1 MENMAERLAK
11 VALGLRG
18 SLKPQLAETVMDAA
32 SHISTLEREKTELIA
47 ALREVDRITKADA
60 ARLQELLEAS
70 QDALSLMD
78 EWFTPRPTTERL
90 RKALEAL
97 KPS

>member
-1 MENMAERLAK
+1 MTERLAQ
-11 VALGLRG
+11 VIQRLRDTCNTRSAGLV
-18 SLKPQLAETVMDAA
+18 QEAIEY
-32 SHISTLEREKTELIA
+32 ISTLEREKTELIA

-60 ARLQELLEAS
+60 ATLQELLEAS